1 MLKEEKGSNFEK
13 YSDLAIPG
21 TVHLV
26 DLEGILNVKK
36 DKHSHS
42 FHNIILQPQPSCNP
56 NDPLRWSK
64 SKKQQQF
71 WLLWVWA
78 FLLAVAVNWTGP
90 IWTDWTVEFNCTFT
104 ELNISSAIC
113 FLFLGLGCV
122 FLQPTAMKLGRRFV
136 YLTCTIIVIVGNII
150 GSQAISVEYLYVS
163 NLLAGFAAAPVD
175 SLVEISTTDVFFQ
188 HERAEYLS
196 WFVFALYA
204 GSDLGP
210 VACGFIIQTMSW
222 RWCFYFQ
229 IIFFAVLLVVQL
241 FFMEDTTFERSK
253 DVLKN
258 FESLNVDEGIT
269 STEIGE
275 MEPYR
280 NKNEK
285 HKNKNNTNEIENI
298 SISDIS
304 SSDSFVPIRTYW
316 QRMRLIELE
325 FSDSRSWFELFYK
338 PFLLITFP
346 SVVWGGLIYGS
357 QMMWLSLLATTQSEI
372 YATSPYNFS
381 SAIVGLTNIGALIG
395 SLIGMIYGG
404 KFVDYCTIKLTS
416 QNEGI
421 FEPEFRLW
429 TMIVPT
435 IFNAAGLL
443 AYGLGT
449 AYKSNWTVS
458 VIIGQGLLG
467 FAMSSSGSICLTY
480 VVDAYPKIA
489 SEALVLMLF
498 IRNCIGCSFTF
509 AIQPWLDQCGLKLTT
524 WLMFMLSILIN
535 GSFVIM
541 LKWGKTFRRATTKRY
556 YEYCGSSSI
565 LERALPSN
573 NNVDAINK

>member
-1 MLKEEKGSNFEK
+1 MFREDKGIHYAKSRE
-13 YSDLAIPG
+13 LAVPG

-26 DLEGILNVKK
+26 DLEGTLNFKK
-36 DKHSHS
+36 EKHFHS
-42 FHNIILQPQPSCNP
+42 SHNIILQPQPSRNP

-71 WLLWVWA
+71 WLLWIWA

-90 IWTDWTVEFNCTFT
+90 IWTDWTIEFSCSFT

-113 FLFLGLGCV
+113 FLFLGLGCI

-136 YLTCTIIVIVGNII
+136 YLTCTIIVIIGNII

-229 IIFFAVLLVVQL
+229 IIFFAVLLVIQL

-253 DVLKN
+253 DILEK
-258 FESLNVDEGIT
+258 FDSLNSNERI
-269 STEIGE
+269 SSPEIGE
-275 MEPYR
+275 LELCR
-280 NKNEK
+280 NSNEK
-285 HKNKNNTNEIENI
+285 RKNKLNTSEIENL

-304 SSDSFVPIRTYW
+304 SSGSFIPIRTYW
-316 QRMRLIELE
+316 QSMRLIELE
-325 FSDSRSWFELFYK
+325 YSDSRSWFEIFYK
-338 PFLLITFP
+338 PFLLTKFP
-346 SVVWGGLIYGS
+346 SIVWGGLIYGS

-381 SAIVGLTNIGALIG
+381 SEIVGLTNVGALIG
-395 SLIGMIYGG
+395 SLFGMIYGG
-404 KFVDYCTIKLTS
+404 RFVDYCTIMLTAR
-416 QNEGI
+416 NKGI
-421 FEPEFRLW
+421 LEPEFRLW

-443 AYGLGT
+443 AYGLGA
-449 AYKSNWTVS
+449 AYKTNWTIS

-480 VVDAYPKIA
+480 VVDSYPKIA

-498 IRNCIGCSFTF
+498 IRNCIGCGFTF
-509 AIQPWLDQCGLKLTT
+509 AIQPWLDQCGLELTA

-535 GSFVIM
+535 GSFIIM
-541 LKWGKTFRRATTKRY
+541 LKWGKKFRKMTTESY
-556 YEYCGSSSI
+556 YKY
-565 LERALPSN
+565 
-573 NNVDAINK
+573 